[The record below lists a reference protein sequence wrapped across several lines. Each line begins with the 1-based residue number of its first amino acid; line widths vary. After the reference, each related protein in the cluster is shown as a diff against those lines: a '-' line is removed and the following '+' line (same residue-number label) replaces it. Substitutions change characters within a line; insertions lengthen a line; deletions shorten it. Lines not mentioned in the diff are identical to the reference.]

1 MARGDALGGDG
12 LAECVINISEG
23 RDPEVIAAVA
33 AAGGACLLDVHSDA
47 EHHRSVLTLGGP
59 LHEVSSAARRV
70 AAAAVGAIDLT
81 EHRGIHPRLGAVDV
95 VPFVQLDQADASVA
109 PWEAIIVARDSFASW
124 AGSELGIPCFL
135 YGPERSLPDI
145 RRHAFST
152 LSPDTG
158 PAAPHPTAGA
168 SAVGAR
174 RVLIAYNVWIAGPD
188 AGGPGTDSDDD
199 PAHDDPAHDD
209 PAHVDPAHVEVTEVA
224 RSLAARLRRP
234 GLRTLGLAVDGGAQV
249 SCNVVDHRQVTLTE
263 VFDEVVAGSAE
274 FGCSVT
280 KGELVGLLPQ
290 VSLSAVDEGRWVE
303 LGLRAE
309 DTIESRIG
317 ELGNGTR
324 QD

>member
-33 AAGGACLLDVHSDA
+33 AAGGVCLLDVHSDA

-95 VPFVQLDQADASVA
+95 VPFVQLDQADTSVA
-109 PWEAIIVARDSFASW
+109 PWEAIIAARDSFASW

-158 PAAPHPTAGA
+158 PTAPHPTAGA

-174 RVLIAYNVWIAGPD
+174 RVLIAYNVWIAGPS
-188 AGGPGTDSDDD
+188 AGGPAPESHID
-199 PAHDDPAHDD
+199 
-209 PAHVDPAHVEVTEVA
+209 VTEVA

-249 SCNVVDHRQVTLTE
+249 SCNVVDHHQVTLSE
-263 VFDEVVAGSAE
+263 VFDEVATGSAE

-280 KGELVGLLPQ
+280 RGELVGLVPQ
-290 VSLSAVDEGRWVE
+290 VSLSAVDECRWVA

-309 DTIESRIG
+309 DTIEFRM
-317 ELGNGTR
+317 GTR

>member
-23 RDPEVIAAVA
+23 RDPEVIGAVA
-33 AAGGACLLDVHSDA
+33 AAGGVCLLDVHSDA

-95 VPFVQLDQADASVA
+95 VPFVQLDQADTSVA
-109 PWEAIIVARDSFASW
+109 PWEAIIAARDSFASW

-158 PAAPHPTAGA
+158 PTAPHPTAGA

-174 RVLIAYNVWIAGPD
+174 RVLIAYNVWIAGPS
-188 AGGPGTDSDDD
+188 AGGPAPESHID
-199 PAHDDPAHDD
+199 
-209 PAHVDPAHVEVTEVA
+209 VTEVA

-249 SCNVVDHRQVTLTE
+249 SCNVVDHHQVTLSE
-263 VFDEVVAGSAE
+263 VFDEVATGSAE

-280 KGELVGLLPQ
+280 RGELVGLVPQ
-290 VSLSAVDEGRWVE
+290 VSLYAVDECRWVA

-309 DTIESRIG
+309 DTIEFRM
-317 ELGNGTR
+317 GTR

>member
-81 EHRGIHPRLGAVDV
+81 EHRGIHPRLGAVGV

-109 PWEAIIVARDSFASW
+109 PWEAIIAARDSFASW

-199 PAHDDPAHDD
+199 PAHDDPAH
-209 PAHVDPAHVEVTEVA
+209 VDPAHVEVTEVA

-249 SCNVVDHRQVTLTE
+249 SCNVVDHHQVTLSE
-263 VFDEVVAGSAE
+263 VFDEVATGSAE

-280 KGELVGLLPQ
+280 KGELVGLVPQ
-290 VSLSAVDEGRWVE
+290 VSLSAVDECRWVA

-309 DTIESRIG
+309 DTIEFRM
-317 ELGNGTR
+317 GTR

>member
-1 MARGDALGGDG
+1 M
-12 LAECVINISEG
+12 AECVINISEG

-199 PAHDDPAHDD
+199 PAHD
-209 PAHVDPAHVEVTEVA
+209 EVTEVA

-263 VFDEVVAGSAE
+263 VFDEVAAGSAE

-280 KGELVGLLPQ
+280 RGELVGLLPQ

>member
-1 MARGDALGGDG
+1 VARGDALGGDG

-33 AAGGACLLDVHSDA
+33 AAGGVCLLDVHSDA

-95 VPFVQLDQADASVA
+95 VPFVQLDQADTSVA
-109 PWEAIIVARDSFASW
+109 PWEAIIAARDSFASW

-152 LSPDTG
+152 LSPDNG
-158 PAAPHPTAGA
+158 PTAPHATAGA

-174 RVLIAYNVWIAGPD
+174 RVLIAYNVWIAGRV
-188 AGGPGTDSDDD
+188 AGGPAPESHID
-199 PAHDDPAHDD
+199 
-209 PAHVDPAHVEVTEVA
+209 VTEVA

-249 SCNVVDHRQVTLTE
+249 SCNVVDHHQVTLSE
-263 VFDEVVAGSAE
+263 VFDEVATGSAE

-280 KGELVGLLPQ
+280 RGELVGLVPQ
-290 VSLSAVDEGRWVE
+290 VSLSAVDECRWVA

-309 DTIESRIG
+309 DTIEFRM
-317 ELGNGTR
+317 GTR

>member
-174 RVLIAYNVWIAGPD
+174 RVLIAYNVWIAGPS
-188 AGGPGTDSDDD
+188 AGGPAPESHIDG
-199 PAHDDPAHDD
+199 
-209 PAHVDPAHVEVTEVA
+209 TEVA

-249 SCNVVDHRQVTLTE
+249 SCNVVDHHQVTLSE
-263 VFDEVVAGSAE
+263 VFDEVATGSAE

-280 KGELVGLLPQ
+280 KGELVGLVPQ
-290 VSLSAVDEGRWVE
+290 VSLSAVDECRWVA

-309 DTIESRIG
+309 DTIEFRM
-317 ELGNGTR
+317 GTR

>member
-1 MARGDALGGDG
+1 MARSDALGGDG

-33 AAGGACLLDVHSDA
+33 AAGGVCLLDVHSDA

-95 VPFVQLDQADASVA
+95 VPFVQLDQADTSVA
-109 PWEAIIVARDSFASW
+109 PWEAIIAARDSFASW

-152 LSPDTG
+152 LSPDNG
-158 PAAPHPTAGA
+158 PTAPHATAGA

-174 RVLIAYNVWIAGPD
+174 RVLIAYNVWIAGPS
-188 AGGPGTDSDDD
+188 AGGPAPESHID
-199 PAHDDPAHDD
+199 
-209 PAHVDPAHVEVTEVA
+209 VTEVA

-249 SCNVVDHRQVTLTE
+249 SCNVVDHHQVTLSE
-263 VFDEVVAGSAE
+263 VFDEVATGSAE

-280 KGELVGLLPQ
+280 RGELVGLVPQ
-290 VSLSAVDEGRWVE
+290 VSLSAVDECRWVA

-309 DTIESRIG
+309 DTIEFRM
-317 ELGNGTR
+317 GTR

>member
-1 MARGDALGGDG
+1 MARSDALGGDG

-33 AAGGACLLDVHSDA
+33 AAGGVCLLDVHSDA

-95 VPFVQLDQADASVA
+95 VPFVQLDQADTSVA
-109 PWEAIIVARDSFASW
+109 PWEAIIAARDSFASW

-174 RVLIAYNVWIAGPD
+174 RVLIAYNVWIAGRV
-188 AGGPGTDSDDD
+188 AGGPAPESHID
-199 PAHDDPAHDD
+199 
-209 PAHVDPAHVEVTEVA
+209 VTEVA

-249 SCNVVDHRQVTLTE
+249 SCNVVDHHQVTLSE
-263 VFDEVVAGSAE
+263 VFDEVATGSAE

-280 KGELVGLLPQ
+280 RGELVGLVPQ
-290 VSLSAVDEGRWVE
+290 VSLSAVDECRWVA

-309 DTIESRIG
+309 DTIEFRM
-317 ELGNGTR
+317 GTR

>member
-1 MARGDALGGDG
+1 VARSDALGGDG

-33 AAGGACLLDVHSDA
+33 AAGGVCLLDVHSDA

-95 VPFVQLDQADASVA
+95 VPFVQLDQADTSVA
-109 PWEAIIVARDSFASW
+109 PWEAIIAARDSFASW

-152 LSPDTG
+152 LSPDNG
-158 PAAPHPTAGA
+158 PTAPHATAGA

-174 RVLIAYNVWIAGPD
+174 RVLIAYNVWIAGRV
-188 AGGPGTDSDDD
+188 AGGPAPESHID
-199 PAHDDPAHDD
+199 
-209 PAHVDPAHVEVTEVA
+209 VTEVA

-249 SCNVVDHRQVTLTE
+249 SCNVVDHHQVTLSE
-263 VFDEVVAGSAE
+263 VFDEVATGSAE

-280 KGELVGLLPQ
+280 RGELVGLVPQ
-290 VSLSAVDEGRWVE
+290 VSLSAVDECRWVA

-309 DTIESRIG
+309 DTIEFRM
-317 ELGNGTR
+317 GTR